1 MRRTSLFLAATLL
14 AAMPAAA
21 QTKIVFGTNWLAQG
35 EQGGFYQALAKG
47 FYRRHGLDVTIRMGG
62 PGVNPSLLVASG
74 ITDFQLSPSSFGAL
88 NLVKQ
93 NIPVLAVAAFF
104 QKDPD
109 VLIAHAGAGNDT
121 LAGLRG
127 KPIMIS
133 ATARDGFW
141 LFLRARYGFCDSQ
154 IRPYNFAIA
163 PFLADRSAIQ
173 QGYITAE
180 PIEIARQTGEQP
192 VVHLLAD
199 SGYTS
204 YGNLVLTTAQRAAEQ
219 PATVAAFVEASAEGW
234 VSFLHEAPEPAIAL
248 ITAANHDMTREAI
261 LAARDIINRRGL
273 VEAGAG
279 VGTMTTERWHG
290 FFETMV
296 EQGIYPADLPW
307 QHAFSL
313 DFVGQTGR
321 NTAITH
327 ARLTSR

>member
-1 MRRTSLFLAATLL
+1 MRRTCLLLAVALL
-14 AAMPAAA
+14 AAAPAAA

-62 PGVNPSLLVASG
+62 PGTNPSLLVASG
-74 ITDFQLSPSSFGAL
+74 VTDFQLSPSSFGAL
-88 NLVKQ
+88 NLVRQ
-93 NIPVLAVAAFF
+93 NVPVLAVAAFF

-109 VLIAHAGAGNDT
+109 VLIAHPGAGNDT

-141 LFLRARYGFCDSQ
+141 LFLRARYGFSDSQ
-154 IRPYNFAIA
+154 IRPYNFAMA
-163 PFLADRSAIQ
+163 PFLADRNAIQ

-180 PIEIARQTGEQP
+180 PADIARQTGETP
-192 VVHLLAD
+192 VVLLLAD

-234 VSFLHEAPEPAIAL
+234 ASFLHEEPEPAIAL
-248 ITAANHDMTREAI
+248 ITAANPDMTRDSI
-261 LAARDIINRRGL
+261 LAAREIINQRGL
-273 VEAGAG
+273 VESGVNIGA
-279 VGTMTTERWHG
+279 MTAERWQT

-296 EQGIYPADLPW
+296 EQGVYPADMPW
-307 QHAFSL
+307 RQAFSL
-313 DFVGQTGR
+313 DFTSQTR
-321 NTAITH
+321 RITTITR